1 MCHGHRSREWS
12 REETDESTDEPAEEP
27 SLSEPEEAT
36 DVEILTDGAGE

>member
-36 DVEILTDGAGE
+36 DVEILTDGGDE

>member
-36 DVEILTDGAGE
+36 GVEILTDGGDE

>member
-36 DVEILTDGAGE
+36 DVEILSDGGDE